1 MIKSHKNIIK
11 RRVAASFAASVFVGV
26 FIIADLFNIQIK
38 NGAKYS
44 AQALYT
50 SESKTTV
57 KAQRGNIYDEYGVP
71 LAINSTTYDVIIDGN
86 YFPSIKEQ
94 KKRIEIISGLI
105 KVFDEKNVP
114 WINDLPLALD
124 SNGTVYFKPDME
136 SEITF
141 LKSKNCLLLNSYA
154 DAQNCFDALVKMFE
168 LEGLDK
174 AQALKVGA
182 VCYGFKKQGFSVS
195 NPYTFA
201 NGCTGEFSA
210 AISEK
215 FGSENGIS
223 IRPKSERVYPNGIV
237 APHIIGITGKLNAT
251 EYQKK
256 NEEFKAANSDKKL
269 DEASKEL
276 LSLRAYAMDDEIG
289 KFGIE
294 SAMEKYLRGT
304 NGIQSTAQDSS
315 GNYLTEISRKAEKGN
330 SVVLTLNS
338 VFQRDVQNALETLI
352 KTIPTN
358 SELPIV
364 GAAVVINVKT
374 GGVLA
379 AATYPSYDIN
389 NYLKDFKKLSAQKN
403 KPLWNRAFQS
413 TYEPGST
420 MKPAVACAALEE
432 GVINETTT
440 FNCTH
445 IYQRFTDTEF
455 KCVGTHGQIDVKEA
469 LNRSCNIFFYETGF
483 HLGMEKMN
491 KYQAKFGLS
500 DKTGLEVSES
510 KGVLASPKYRKEHG
524 GSWFDGDTVQAAIG
538 QSDTLLT
545 PVQLCNYAATLAN
558 GGHRYRAHLVKK
570 VISESGEVVVDNS
583 NGEIAEETGISSNT
597 LRIVREGMVRDG
609 ARLAPI
615 NTLPYSVACKTGT
628 AQSKAK
634 VNGRILEYL
643 NSFMI
648 SYAPAENPEIAISVA
663 VENFDSGTGTSKLV
677 YDIYNAYFRSTAA
690 APAAKAEGG
699 LN

>member
-1 MIKSHKNIIK
+1 MTKSYKNIIK
-11 RRVAASFAASVFVGV
+11 RRVAASVAASVFVGV
-26 FIIADLFNIQIK
+26 FIISDLFNIQIK
-38 NGAKYS
+38 NGAKYT

-71 LAINSTTYDVIIDGN
+71 LAINSITYDVIIDGN

-105 KVFDEKNVP
+105 NVFDESGVP
-114 WINDLPLALD
+114 WINEMPLALD
-124 SNGTVYFKPDME
+124 QNGTVYFKSDME

-141 LKSKNCLLLNSYA
+141 LKSKNCLSLNAYA

-168 LEGLDK
+168 LGELSK
-174 AQALKVGA
+174 EQALKVGA
-182 VCYGFKKQGFSVS
+182 VCCGFKKQGFSVS

-201 NGCTGEFSA
+201 RGCTGKFSA
-210 AISEK
+210 AISER
-215 FGSENGIS
+215 FGSENGIT
-223 IRPKSERVYPNGIV
+223 IRSKSERTYPNGDV

-256 NEEFKAANSDKKL
+256 NEEFKAANADKKL
-269 DEASKEL
+269 SEVEKEQ
-276 LSLRAYAMDDEIG
+276 LSLRAYSMDDEIG

-304 NGIQSTAQDSS
+304 NGIQSTAQSSS
-315 GNYLTEISRKAEKGN
+315 GSYRTEISKNAESGN

-338 VFQRDVQNALETLI
+338 VFQRDVQNALEALI
-352 KTIPTN
+352 KTSPGT
-358 SELPIV
+358 SELPTV

-389 NYLKDFKKLSAQKN
+389 NYIKDFSKLSSQKN

-469 LNRSCNIFFYETGF
+469 LNRSCNIFFYEVGF

-524 GSWFDGDTVQAAIG
+524 GNWFDGDTVQAAIG

-558 GGHRYRAHLVKK
+558 GGHRYKAHLVKK
-570 VISESGEVVVDNS
+570 VISESGEVVLDNS
-583 NGEIAEETGISSNT
+583 NGEIVEETGISSNT

-634 VNGRILEYL
+634 VNGRIAEYL

-663 VENFDSGTGTSKLV
+663 VENFDSGAGTSKLV

-690 APAAKAEGG
+690 APVVKAEGG